1 MVAQPPNNASDK
13 TRTMK
18 QSTAVRE
25 NIHYNELQVMDAWER
40 FLTGS
45 EKETQPDN
53 VRSIIHES
61 WHRSASK
68 GIDAQ
73 FKQTP
78 SNLDHYELESRKENY
93 ETLIKASDKTFSN
106 IGKRLNGTEAMLVL
120 SDKEGTIIKA
130 TGDGSTINAGR
141 DIHLSVGGVWNENA
155 IGTNAIGT
163 ALCTGKPV
171 FVHAAEHFCAGIKA
185 WTCAGAPI
193 RDPADGTVLGVIDLS
208 GPPNIFQKHNMALI
222 ATAAREIEEALI
234 ECNYIDRLK
243 LLDEF
248 FNSTSGLLVNGE
260 GFIILDQHGRVA
272 FCQDG
277 SNTSLLAVSKDVI
290 RQGAQLIDM
299 KKAKTDNDIFNAL
312 PENLRYCSIDIL
324 GNKKIDGAVLI
335 FPNKK
340 TSKKSIKKSFP
351 SSAQTTFN
359 NLNQDNGNNEPNI
372 VGDDPEVLK
381 AIDAIKRIANSP
393 SNTAVLIEGET
404 GTGKE
409 LFAKLM
415 HCQVQNHQN
424 KKSKNKPPFV
434 VMNCGAISKELFGG
448 ELFGHVSGSF
458 TGALK
463 DGKAGKF
470 ELANGG
476 VLCLDEIGELPLD
489 IQPFL
494 LRVLE
499 ERVVYRIGEEKARPI
514 NLKLVSSTNKDL
526 EQEVSKGHFRQDL
539 YYRISSVTISI
550 PPLRERG
557 NDILKIIDHFNH
569 EITQENSLEPLKF
582 SPQVKQQF
590 LNYSWPGNVRELKN
604 LIENLHLLLPHRNV
618 EVSDLPKN
626 IQGGAVPT
634 ITLQNNFTN
643 ETSNQQEEHTLQ
655 PSTGEPMT
663 VETLEDAEKEMVLQA
678 IENKKGNLSQ
688 VAKQLGISRPTLYR
702 KLDLY
707 NIKRQYSS

>member
-1 MVAQPPNNASDK
+1 MVAQPPNNASGK
-13 TRTMK
+13 TPVMK
-18 QSTAVRE
+18 QFSTVHDNA
-25 NIHYNELQVMDAWER
+25 HYDEHQVMDAWER
-40 FLTGS
+40 FLTSS
-45 EKETQPDN
+45 EKTNQPES

-68 GIDAQ
+68 GIDAHYS
-73 FKQTP
+73 QTP
-78 SNLDHYELESRKENY
+78 TNIDRYELESLKENY

-130 TGDGSTINAGR
+130 MGDGSTINAGR
-141 DIHLSVGGVWNENA
+141 DIHLSVGGVWNENT

-163 ALCTGKPV
+163 AICTGKPV

-193 RDPADGTVLGVIDLS
+193 HDPADGKVLGVIDLS

-222 ATAAREIEEALI
+222 ASAAREIEEALI

-248 FNSTSGLLVNGE
+248 FNSTSGLLHNGE
-260 GFIILDQHGRVA
+260 GFIILDQYGRVA

-277 SNTSLLAVSKDVI
+277 SNTPLLTASKDVI

-299 KKAKTDNDIFNAL
+299 KKAETDNDIFQAL
-312 PENLRYCSIDIL
+312 PETLKNCSINIL

-335 FPNKK
+335 FPNKQAA
-340 TSKKSIKKSFP
+340 KKSVKRRADASAKNTLNNHSINSNSYA
-351 SSAQTTFN
+351 SS
-359 NLNQDNGNNEPNI
+359 I
-372 VGDDPEVLK
+372 VGDDLEVLK
-381 AIDAIKRIANSP
+381 AIEAIKKIAKSP
-393 SNTAVLIEGET
+393 STTAVLIEGET

-415 HCQVQNHQN
+415 HCEIQNDQN
-424 KKSKNKPPFV
+424 KQSKTKPPFV

-470 ELANGG
+470 ELANDG

-499 ERVVYRIGEEKARPI
+499 ERVVYRIGEEKARPV
-514 NLKLVSSTNKDL
+514 NLKLVSSTNKNL
-526 EQEVSKGHFRQDL
+526 EQEVAKGNFRQDL

-557 NDILKIIDHFNH
+557 NDILKIIDHFNNK
-569 EITQENSLEPLKF
+569 ITLENNVEPLKF
-582 SPQVKQQF
+582 SPQVKHQF
-590 LNYSWPGNVRELKN
+590 LNYAWPGNVRELKN
-604 LIENLHLLLPHRNV
+604 LIEKLHLLLTHRDV
-618 EVSDLPKN
+618 EVSDLPQN
-626 IQGGAVPT
+626 MQGEAMQT
-634 ITLQNNFTN
+634 ATLQNKCLTG
-643 ETSNQQEEHTLQ
+643 TSHQQQALPANTEQ
-655 PSTGEPMT
+655 PMP
-663 VETLEDAEKEMVLQA
+663 VETLEDAEKKMILQA
-678 IENKKGNLSQ
+678 IAQKKGNLSQ

-707 NIKRQYSS
+707 NIKRQYSG